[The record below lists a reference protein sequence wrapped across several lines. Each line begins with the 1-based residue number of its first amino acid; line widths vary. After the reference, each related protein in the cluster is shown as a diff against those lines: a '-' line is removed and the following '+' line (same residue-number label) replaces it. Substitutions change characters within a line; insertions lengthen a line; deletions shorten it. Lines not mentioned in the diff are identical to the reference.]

1 MGTRGRA
8 ECSKSPT
15 IICWGERTQKKK
27 QPTRL
32 RHGNTHAQQR
42 CVIRKTGGACL
53 RAYRHVRRC
62 GSHEGE
68 SRWKAF
74 RNMAH
79 RNLHFKQSVHQKPRN
94 IFVCVFGL
102 LCSHPAPVPCPCSR
116 LSRDC
121 SGAFSGTRT
130 HQLSDYAKFAVNDTT
145 QRSANCLHLTTKP
158 QPIRGIED
166 GMCACTRGREM
177 IQSCDSRTH
186 RHAYERASGSPVGL
200 GDSSRA
206 SNSAL
211 SKWRASMTGVGDA
224 VDNSRLAC
232 KHFNFYCGYYLQ

>member
-1 MGTRGRA
+1 MSLLPALARLFGR
-8 ECSKSPT
+8 
-15 IICWGERTQKKK
+15 
-27 QPTRL
+27 
-32 RHGNTHAQQR
+32 
-42 CVIRKTGGACL
+42 
-53 RAYRHVRRC
+53 
-62 GSHEGE
+62 
-68 SRWKAF
+68 F
-74 RNMAH
+74 
-79 RNLHFKQSVHQKPRN
+79 
-94 IFVCVFGL
+94 
-102 LCSHPAPVPCPCSR
+102 
-116 LSRDC
+116 
-121 SGAFSGTRT
+121 FSGTRT

-186 RHAYERASGSPVGL
+186 RHAYERASGFPVGL
-200 GDSSRA
+200 GDASRA

-232 KHFNFYCGYYLQ
+232 KQLVLVYFKMCFSWPTLNDRNTQKSNAFYELVNINKSRIIEQKQA